1 MRNKT
6 LRRLLRNKFFVI
18 GFTLSMIIIVVSLI
32 APYIVV
38 YDPELP
44 ELANRLAKPDWF
56 SKGWSGHILGC
67 DAMGQDIF
75 TRLLIGSRYS
85 LVIAF
90 ASVFLAC
97 IIGIVIGML
106 AGYYGGWLDELLMRF
121 GDIQLSIPVMIL
133 AICIVAI
140 LGSDV
145 KNLIIVMVFCNW
157 VQYARVIRSNVMIAK
172 GQEYISASRVLGASD
187 FWIMTRQIF
196 PNVLNSVIILCSQQ
210 IGYTILLESSMSF
223 LGLGVQ
229 PPTPS
234 WGMMIAESRSYMQLA
249 PWTVLAPGFALMATA
264 IAFNFMG
271 DGLRDALDPKMKA

>member
-1 MRNKT
+1 MKNKT

-18 GFTLSMIIIVVSLI
+18 GFTVSVIVVVLS
-32 APYIVV
+32 AVSPYIVV

-44 ELANRLAKPDWF
+44 DLANRLLKPDWF

-67 DAMGQDIF
+67 DAMGQDIL

-85 LVIAF
+85 LIIAF
-90 ASVFLAC
+90 TSVFLAC
-97 IIGIVIGML
+97 VIGIVIGML

-121 GDIQLSIPVMIL
+121 GDVQLSIPTMIL

-140 LGSDV
+140 LGSNV
-145 KNLIIVMVFCNW
+145 RNLIIVMVFTNW
-157 VQYARVIRSNVMIAK
+157 VQYARVIRSNVLITK
-172 GQEYISASRVLGASD
+172 GQEFISASRVLGASD
-187 FWIMTRQIF
+187 YWIMTRQIF

-210 IGYTILLESSMSF
+210 VGFTILLESSMSF
-223 LGLGVQ
+223 LSLGVQ

-234 WGMMIAESRSYMQLA
+234 WGMMIAESRSYMQIA
-249 PWTVLAPGFALMATA
+249 PWTVLAPGFALMVTA
-264 IAFNFMG
+264 LSFNFMG